1 MSERDVIVE
10 RRDGVMVMT
19 IDREDKG
26 NMLRRQTTLELAEAL
41 RELRDDP
48 KLAVGIIT
56 GAGDKFFCIGGE
68 HDETEARDYSAVL
81 PVVDVYELIDTV
93 PKPVLAAVNGYAVGG
108 GHVMQVMC
116 DLSVAAESAVF
127 RQVGPMV
134 GSFDAGFGTWY
145 LEATIGRKRA
155 KEMWYLNPK
164 LSADQALEIGL
175 VNEVVPTGKAL
186 ERAEEVARELMQRGP
201 GALAALKSAFAGRHL
216 GALGASRVGHD
227 QLLTHYLTSEEAH
240 ELSAAFRERRPPD
253 RDRFNR

>member
-10 RRDGVMVMT
+10 RRDGVMVLT
-19 IDREDKG
+19 IDRPENG

-48 KLAVGIIT
+48 ELAVGILT
-56 GAGDKFFCIGGE
+56 GAGDRFFCIGGE
-68 HDETEARDYSAVL
+68 HVESERRDYSAVL
-81 PVVDVYELIDTV
+81 PVVDVYELLDTV
-93 PKPVLAAVNGYAVGG
+93 PKPVIAAVNGYAVGG
-108 GHVMQVMC
+108 GQVMQVMC
-116 DLSVAAESAVF
+116 DLSIASENAVF

-145 LEATIGRKRA
+145 LEATIGRRRA

-164 LSADQALEIGL
+164 LTAEQAREIGL
-175 VNEVVPTGKAL
+175 VNEVVPAGQAL
-186 ERAEEVARELMQRGP
+186 ARAEEVARELMQRGP
-201 GALAALKSAFAGRHL
+201 GAIAALKSAFAGRHL

-240 ELSAAFRERRPPD
+240 ELSAAFKERRDPD
-253 RDRFNR
+253 RGRFNR

>member
-10 RRDGVMVMT
+10 RRDGVMILT
-19 IDREDKG
+19 INRPDNG

-48 KLAVGIIT
+48 ELAVGILT
-56 GAGDKFFCIGGE
+56 GAGDRFFCIGGE
-68 HDETEARDYSAVL
+68 HVESKNRDYSAVL
-81 PVVDVYELIDTV
+81 PVVDVYELLDTV
-93 PKPVLAAVNGYAVGG
+93 PKPIIAAVNGYAVGG
-108 GHVMQVMC
+108 GQVMQVMC
-116 DLSVAAESAVF
+116 DLSIAAENAVF

-145 LEATIGRKRA
+145 LEATIGRRRA

-164 LSADQALEIGL
+164 LTAGQAREIGL
-175 VNEVVPTGKAL
+175 VNEVVPAGQAL
-186 ERAEEVARELMQRGP
+186 SRAEEVARELMQRGP
-201 GALAALKSAFAGRHL
+201 GAIAALKSAFAGRHL

-240 ELSAAFRERRPPD
+240 ELSAAFKERRDPD
-253 RDRFNR
+253 RSRFNK

>member
-1 MSERDVIVE
+1 MSERDVLVE
-10 RRDGVMVMT
+10 RRDGVLVMT
-19 IDREDKG
+19 IDRPDKG

-48 KLAVGIIT
+48 ELAVGILT
-56 GAGDKFFCIGGE
+56 GTGERFFCIGGE
-68 HDETEARDYSAVL
+68 HVKTENRDYSAVL

-93 PKPVLAAVNGYAVGG
+93 PKPVIAAVNGFAVGG
-108 GHVMQVMC
+108 GQVLQVMC
-116 DLSVAAESAVF
+116 DLSIAADTAVF

-164 LSADQALEIGL
+164 LSAEQALEIGL
-175 VNEVVPTGKAL
+175 VNEVVPAAEVLG
-186 ERAEEVARELMQRGP
+186 RAEEVARELMQRGP
-201 GALAALKSAFAGRHL
+201 GALAALKSAFSARHL
-216 GALGASRVGHD
+216 GALGQSRVGHD

-240 ELSAAFRERRPPD
+240 ELSEAFGERRPPD
-253 RDRFNR
+253 RGRFNR